1 MAKYGFTAQDFN
13 FTGIP
18 STDFTAQD
26 FNFTEIPSTYDFT
39 ASDFN
44 FGIPTDSQFNLG
56 AGNNINQFDFNK
68 FPSSTGAGTSKGFD
82 LAGQGGANI
91 AAGIQGVSSLASAL
105 AGFKQLK
112 LGKQQLNQN
121 RAAFNRNLAN
131 QATLINAQLEDRA
144 RRRAAGNQTLAGD
157 FAAIEAAAQRNAA
170 RSRVSGAP
178 I

>member
-1 MAKYGFTAQDFN
+1 M
-13 FTGIP
+13 
-18 STDFTAQD
+18 
-26 FNFTEIPSTYDFT
+26 
-39 ASDFN
+39 
-44 FGIPTDSQFNLG
+44 
-56 AGNNINQFDFNK
+56 
-68 FPSSTGAGTSKGFD
+68 
-82 LAGQGGANI
+82 
-91 AAGIQGVSSLASAL
+91 
-105 AGFKQLK
+105 K